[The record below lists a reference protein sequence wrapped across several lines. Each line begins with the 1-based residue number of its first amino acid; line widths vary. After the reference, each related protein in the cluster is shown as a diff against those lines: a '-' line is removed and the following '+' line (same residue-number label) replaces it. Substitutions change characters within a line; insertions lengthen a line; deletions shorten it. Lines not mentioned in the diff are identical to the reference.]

1 MKYKDNFTPE
11 QRANYWEYM
20 YEDAIKKSDMWR
32 IRYEHLLAVS
42 LSRPSMTRCSSNQ
55 SLSFTCVM

>member
-20 YEDAIKKSDMWR
+20 YKDAIKKSDMWR
-32 IRYEHLLAVS
+32 IRYEHLLAEHVVKIK
-42 LSRPSMTRCSSNQ
+42 Q
-55 SLSFTCVM
+55 EA